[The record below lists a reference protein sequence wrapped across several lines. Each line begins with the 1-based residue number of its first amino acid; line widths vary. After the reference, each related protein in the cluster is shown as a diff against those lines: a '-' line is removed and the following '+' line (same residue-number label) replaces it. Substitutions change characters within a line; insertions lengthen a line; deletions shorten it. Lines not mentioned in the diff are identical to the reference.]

1 VVLLNFRLAAGIADG
16 IPVNLR
22 DNVTGLDQHNV
33 QHLIEAIRH
42 ASRRPPEVWTT
53 CSYRSV

>member
-1 VVLLNFRLAAGIADG
+1 VLRLAASIAGG

-22 DNVTGLDQHNV
+22 DNVTGLDQYNA

-42 ASRRPPEVWTT
+42 ASGQPPGV
-53 CSYRSV
+53 